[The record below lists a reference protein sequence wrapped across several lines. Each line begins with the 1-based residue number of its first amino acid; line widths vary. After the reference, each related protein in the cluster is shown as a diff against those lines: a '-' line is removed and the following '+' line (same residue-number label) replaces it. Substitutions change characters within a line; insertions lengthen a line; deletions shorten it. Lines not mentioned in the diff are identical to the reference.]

1 MVGVALSVASA
12 RMRCMSIEMQLRTM
26 PESEIR
32 EDWTWLEE
40 FMGNAGDFDR
50 LSRYRA
56 AIVAGRHP
64 HGC

>member
-1 MVGVALSVASA
+1 
-12 RMRCMSIEMQLRTM
+12 MSIEMQLRTM